1 MITINGVTY
10 YGEEAERRSIG
21 LLRQA
26 LEPEYSRNP
35 EAKIVLQD
43 EPPREEGNND

>member
-21 LLRQA
+21 LLREA

-35 EAKIVLQD
+35 EAKIILQD
-43 EPPREEGNND
+43 EPQEDEEE